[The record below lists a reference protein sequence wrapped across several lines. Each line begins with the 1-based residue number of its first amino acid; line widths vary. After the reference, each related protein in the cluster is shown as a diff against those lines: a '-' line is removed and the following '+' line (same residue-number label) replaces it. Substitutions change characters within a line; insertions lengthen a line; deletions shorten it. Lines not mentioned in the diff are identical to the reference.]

1 MMTDTTAETETPSQT
16 EGYGSSGYRAYV
28 LAALLFV
35 YIFNFIDRSL
45 ISVLGEPI
53 RETFA
58 LSDMQIGLLSGL
70 AFAVLYT
77 LLGIPFAMLAERR
90 SRTWIISI
98 ALAAWSAMTVACG
111 LAQNTLQFALA
122 RVGVGIGEAGC
133 SPPSHS
139 LISDYF
145 PPEKRASA
153 LGIFALGIPLGTMTA
168 ALGAAWIEG
177 QPNMNWR
184 DAFIFM
190 GLPGVALAVIFKL
203 TVKEPPRGFSDPG
216 GAEAAAKRK
225 MPSPFKVF
233 GVVGRMPSFWHVS
246 LGGAI
251 ASFVGYGIG
260 QFVPPFW
267 IRVHGLSLQE
277 AALIFGG
284 VLGIAGAVGTFGSG
298 YIADKVR
305 VRHPNSDSWLPA
317 LGMSISV
324 PIAILGYNTLSV
336 SSGTMAIIL
345 AVPLLSVAAIL
356 RYSYL
361 APMFAVTQKLV
372 EPRMRATAAALLLFV
387 VNIIGYGAGPPV
399 IGAISDT
406 FTKRTLVSLEAPV
419 TIAQCGATES
429 LLKATRDGTDRA
441 ISGTAL
447 EEAMA
452 TNTNYCAPARKAG
465 VRWAISIGLLFL
477 FWAAFHFLM
486 LGRSMK
492 RDLWTPEETPSTS
505 KPVDVFA

>member
-1 MMTDTTAETETPSQT
+1 
-16 EGYGSSGYRAYV
+16 
-28 LAALLFV
+28 

-58 LSDMQIGLLSGL
+58 LSDLQIGLLSGL
-70 AFAVLYT
+70 AFAILYT

-90 SRTWIISI
+90 SRTWIVSI

-111 LAQNTLQFALA
+111 MAQNTFQFALA
-122 RVGVGIGEAGC
+122 RIGVGVGEAGC

-153 LGIFALGIPLGTMTA
+153 LGIFALGIPLGTMIA

-184 DAFIFM
+184 DAFIIM
-190 GLPGVALAVIFKL
+190 GVPGILLAVVFKM

-216 GAEAAAKRK
+216 GAAAAAARQ

-233 GVVGRMPSFWHVS
+233 GVVGRMRSFWHVS
-246 LGGAI
+246 LGGAL
-251 ASFVGYGIG
+251 ASFVGYGVG

-267 IRVHGLSLQE
+267 MRVHGLSLQD

-284 VLGIAGAVGTFGSG
+284 VLGIAAAVGTFGSG
-298 YIADKVR
+298 WVADRVR
-305 VRHPNSDSWLPA
+305 ARHPNSDSWLPA
-317 LGMSISV
+317 LGLSLSV
-324 PIAILGYNTLSV
+324 PIAILGYNTLAFT
-336 SSGTMAIIL
+336 GGATAIIVAIPLL
-345 AVPLLSVAAIL
+345 AVAAVL
-356 RYSYL
+356 RFAYL

-387 VNIIGYGAGPPV
+387 VNLIGYGAGPPV
-399 IGAISDT
+399 IGAMSDH
-406 FTKRTLVSLEAPV
+406 FTRQTLSALEAPV
-419 TIAQCGATES
+419 TIGECATTES

-441 ISGTAL
+441 LSGAELEQAL
-447 EEAMA
+447 A
-452 TNTNYCAPARKAG
+452 TNENFCAPARKAG
-465 VRWAISIGLLFL
+465 VRWGISIGLLFL
-477 FWAAFHFLM
+477 FWAALHFLL

-492 RDLWTPEETPSTS
+492 DELWTPDKSLAT
-505 KPVDVFA
+505 A

>member
-1 MMTDTTAETETPSQT
+1 MANVTTETPSASPPGV
-16 EGYGSSGYRAYV
+16 EGYGSAGYRAYV
-28 LAALLFV
+28 LFALLVV

-53 RETFA
+53 RETFG
-58 LSDMQIGLLSGL
+58 LSDLQIGLLSGL

-111 LAQNTLQFALA
+111 MAQNTFQFALA
-122 RVGVGIGEAGC
+122 RIGVGVGEAGC

-153 LGIFALGIPLGTMTA
+153 LGIFALGIPIGTMIA

-190 GLPGVALAVIFKL
+190 GLPGIALAVVFKM
-203 TVKEPPRGFSDPG
+203 TVKEPPRGYSDPG
-216 GAEAAAKRK
+216 GAAAAAARQ

-233 GVVGRMPSFWHVS
+233 GVVGRNASFWHVS

-251 ASFVGYGIG
+251 ASFVGYGVG

-267 IRVHGLSLQE
+267 MRVHGLSLQD

-284 VLGIAGAVGTFGSG
+284 VLGIAGAVGTFLSG
-298 YIADKVR
+298 YIADRVR
-305 VRHPNSDSWLPA
+305 ARHPNSDSWLPA
-317 LGMSISV
+317 TALAVSV
-324 PIAILGYNTLSV
+324 PIAILGYNTLAFTT
-336 SSGTMAIIL
+336 GAMAIAAAI
-345 AVPLLSVAAIL
+345 PLLVVAAIL
-356 RYSYL
+356 RFAYL

-387 VNIIGYGAGPPV
+387 VNLIGYGAGPPAV
-399 IGAISDT
+399 GAISDH
-406 FTKRTLVSLEAPV
+406 FTRQTLAAQSAPV
-419 TIAQCGATES
+419 TMADCGSTEAA
-429 LLKATRDGTDRA
+429 LKATRDGEDNA
-441 ISGTAL
+441 LSGEAL
-447 EEAMA
+447 ENALA
-452 TNTNYCAPARKAG
+452 INTNYCAPARKAG
-465 VRWAISIGLLFL
+465 VRWGISIGLVFL
-477 FWAAFHFLM
+477 FWSALHFFL
-486 LGRSMK
+486 LGRTMQ
-492 RDLWTPEETPSTS
+492 RDLWTPDEEPAT
-505 KPVDVFA
+505 A

>member
-1 MMTDTTAETETPSQT
+1 MTDTTSAVQPPKSSAEI
-16 EGYGSSGYRAYV
+16 EGYGSRSYRAYV
-28 LAALLFV
+28 LFALLIV

-45 ISVLGEPI
+45 IGVLGEPI
-53 RETFA
+53 RQTFG
-58 LSDMQIGLLSGL
+58 LNDLQIGLLSGL

-77 LLGIPFAMLAERR
+77 FLGIPFAMLAERR

-111 LAQNTLQFALA
+111 MAQNTLQFALA
-122 RVGVGIGEAGC
+122 RIGVGIGEAGC

-190 GLPGVALAVIFKL
+190 GLPGVALAVVFKL

-216 GAEAAAKRK
+216 GAAAAAKRQ

-233 GVVGRMPSFWHVS
+233 GVIGRMPSFWHVS

-267 IRVHGLSLQE
+267 MRVHGLNLQD

-284 VLGIAGAVGTFGSG
+284 VLGIAGAIGTFGSG
-298 YIADKVR
+298 YVADRVR
-305 VRHPNSDSWLPA
+305 ARHPNSDSWLPA
-317 LGMSISV
+317 LGMAISV
-324 PIAILGYNTLSV
+324 PIAIIGYNTLSF
-336 SSGTMAIIL
+336 SSGAMAIII
-345 AVPLLSVAAIL
+345 AVPLLCVAAIL

-387 VNIIGYGAGPPV
+387 VNLIGYGAGPPA
-399 IGAISDT
+399 IGAISDH
-406 FTKRTLVSLEAPV
+406 FTKRTLVALEAPV
-419 TIAQCGATES
+419 TLGECGKVEAA
-429 LLKATRDGTDRA
+429 LKATRDGSDGA
-441 ISGTAL
+441 IEGDAL
-447 EEAMA
+447 TEALA
-452 TNTNYCAPARKAG
+452 TNSTYCAPAKSEG

-477 FWAAFHFLM
+477 FWAALHFLI
-486 LGRSMK
+486 LGRTMK
-492 RDLWTPEETPSTS
+492 RDLWTPETEAATA
-505 KPVDVFA
+505 V

>member
-1 MMTDTTAETETPSQT
+1 MSDSTVGDAPTESAPAT
-16 EGYGSSGYRAYV
+16 EGYGSKAYRSYV
-28 LAALLFV
+28 LFALLIV

-45 ISVLGEPI
+45 IGVLGEPI
-53 RETFA
+53 RQTFG
-58 LSDMQIGLLSGL
+58 LSDLEIGLLSGL
-70 AFAVLYT
+70 AFAILYT
-77 LLGIPFAMLAERR
+77 ILGIPFAMLAERR

-111 LAQNTLQFALA
+111 MAQNTLQFALA

-190 GLPGVALAVIFKL
+190 GIPGILLAVVFKM
-203 TVKEPPRGFSDPG
+203 TVKEPPRGYSDPG
-216 GAEAAAKRK
+216 GAAAAAARK

-267 IRVHGLSLQE
+267 IRVHELSLQE

-298 YIADKVR
+298 YVADKVR
-305 VRHPNSDSWLPA
+305 ARHPNSDSWLPA
-317 LGMSISV
+317 LGMAISV
-324 PIAILGYNTLSV
+324 PIAILGYNTLSFAD
-336 SSGTMAIIL
+336 GTMAII
-345 AVPLLSVAAIL
+345 
-356 RYSYL
+356 
-361 APMFAVTQKLV
+361 
-372 EPRMRATAAALLLFV
+372 
-387 VNIIGYGAGPPV
+387 
-399 IGAISDT
+399 
-406 FTKRTLVSLEAPV
+406 
-419 TIAQCGATES
+419 IA
-429 LLKATRDGTDRA
+429 
-441 ISGTAL
+441 
-447 EEAMA
+447 
-452 TNTNYCAPARKAG
+452 
-465 VRWAISIGLLFL
+465 
-477 FWAAFHFLM
+477 
-486 LGRSMK
+486 
-492 RDLWTPEETPSTS
+492 
-505 KPVDVFA
+505 